1 MPGAAEL
8 GSGSCCWWCIRRC
21 VAAPIFQRGV
31 WRCRCAAAAKD
42 ERRLHPKGAPQGEA
56 TTTAT
61 LCKWMCS
68 SRMHSCGVHGG
79 AQVGPGAS
87 AAVVVVVQLEN
98 VPGWPV
104 CT

>member
-8 GSGSCCWWCIRRC
+8 GSWSCCWWCICRC

-42 ERRLHPKGAPQGEA
+42 ERLPHPWGRQPQQIRRKG
-56 TTTAT
+56 
-61 LCKWMCS
+61 MRS
-68 SRMHSCGVHGG
+68 SRMHTCGVHGG
-79 AQVGPGAS
+79 ARVGPGAS

-98 VPGWPV
+98 VPGCPV